1 MTVIRPNSISGV
13 TSITALA
20 NEINVFKHDG
30 VLAGLQLNG
39 VNHHTSSGV
48 STFHTL
54 NVLGNVSVGGTLTYQ
69 DVTNV
74 DSLGIGTFR
83 TGINVSGGQLDVGS
97 NIKLGNAGV
106 VTAAYYVGS
115 GAASLS
121 PSSNA
126 DELVIGASN
135 GTRGIT
141 IFGATSNIFFGDS
154 GDNDIGQIQYEH
166 SDNSMRFNTNA
177 SERLRIHSTGQI
189 SINSGNTPEAQV
201 DIYQSGQSSTTLSM
215 LIGANEGGAGGQGRT
230 NSNAKAARI
239 GCPHYTNAEESMN
252 ILVAYSGATTNNLY
266 WGGGTGVM
274 NSATSHHFYTAAN
287 NTTTGG
293 TERLRI
299 ASNGSVSI
307 NYAGTGDNTLHI
319 GNTSNAGGIIIKSPG
334 DHYSNMVVDSNRSGA
349 NNGIFN
355 LAGRWNGNDVAYIS
369 FTTGSD
375 TTNKDD
381 GYIKMYTRE
390 SGQSLTEKVRID
402 TTGSVR
408 LLDFSTAVDSG
419 ADDFVVGTTN
429 SGINRGITILSH
441 TGADARI
448 CFATASDPDEGMIK
462 YSHGSDVMQFFVN
475 AAERMRI
482 QNLGDAEYGMK
493 FFDNKAIEFKSNQS
507 GIFSNTFYINPNT
520 WTNFFSIP
528 DYFQAWVFINGTH
541 NAGNSSALWSF
552 SKSSSGGAHCNR
564 YAHDNLYGPATV
576 TFRINGVWVQ
586 IRSSYT
592 TYGYA
597 IINAT
602 AGGNGVANLA
612 G

>member
-48 STFHTL
+48 STFHTV
-54 NVLGNVSVGGTLTYQ
+54 NVLGNLDVAGVLTYQ

-121 PSSNA
+121 PSGGA

-135 GTRGIT
+135 GSRGIT

-154 GDNDIGQIQYEH
+154 GDNDVGQIQYEH
-166 SDNSMRFNTNA
+166 SDNSMRINTNA
-177 SERLRIHSTGQI
+177 AERLRILSNGAVGINTNNFSSQLNNEVGLAIHGSSNDNCRI
-189 SINSGNTPEAQV
+189 SITTPTKSNS
-201 DIYQSGQSSTTLSM
+201 
-215 LIGANEGGAGGQGRT
+215 
-230 NSNAKAARI
+230 RI
-239 GCPHYTNAEESMN
+239 GYFGLSNMFGVDVHNGLEIRDAEAS
-252 ILVAYSGATTNNLY
+252 YAT
-266 WGGGTGVM
+266 
-274 NSATSHHFYTAAN
+274 
-287 NTTTGG
+287 
-293 TERLRI
+293 RLRI
-299 ASNGSVSI
+299 DSSGRVLIGTTTEGHAAADNLTVADTGNSGITIRSGSSNNGAIYFSDGTSGSAEYKGAVRYIHSDNALGFYTNGSE
-307 NYAGTGDNTLHI
+307 N
-319 GNTSNAGGIIIKSPG
+319 
-334 DHYSNMVVDSNRSGA
+334 
-349 NNGIFN
+349 
-355 LAGRWNGNDVAYIS
+355 
-369 FTTGSD
+369 
-375 TTNKDD
+375 
-381 GYIKMYTRE
+381 
-390 SGQSLTEKVRID
+390 VRIASS
-402 TTGSVR
+402 GSVR

-482 QNLGDAEYGMK
+482 QNNGDAEYGAK

-507 GIFSNTFYINPNT
+507 GIFTNTWYINPNT

-528 DYFQAWVFINGTH
+528 DYFQAWVFLNGTH
-541 NAGNSSALWSF
+541 NAGNSSALWSI

-564 YAHDNLYGPATV
+564 FAHDNLYGPATV
-576 TFRINGVWVQ
+576 SLRINGVWVQ
-586 IRSSYT
+586 LNSSYT